1 MSEIETYAEKDVQV
15 MMIGNKADLTEEK
28 LVDFEKARVIFNSN
42 NTNLFFKKNNKIIKF
57 IIIYNYSS

>member
-28 LVDFEKARVIFNSN
+28 LVDFEKARVNINFNK
-42 NTNLFFKKNNKIIKF
+42 TNYF
-57 IIIYNYSS
+57 